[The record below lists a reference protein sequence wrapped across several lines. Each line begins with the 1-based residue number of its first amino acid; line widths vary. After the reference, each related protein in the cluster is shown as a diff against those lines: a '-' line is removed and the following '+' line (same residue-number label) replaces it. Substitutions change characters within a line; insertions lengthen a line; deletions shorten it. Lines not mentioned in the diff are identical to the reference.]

1 MEGISVAVGPVP
13 VPVPVKLMVC
23 VEVAGFPSKR
33 LVLVLK
39 GLSVTGE
46 KVTSS
51 AQNAAGFNGIGT
63 DVVA

>member
-1 MEGISVAVGPVP
+1 
-13 VPVPVKLMVC
+13 MVC
-23 VEVAGFPSKR
+23 VEVAGLPSKR

-39 GLSVTGE
+39 GLSVTGA

-63 DVVA
+63 AVVA